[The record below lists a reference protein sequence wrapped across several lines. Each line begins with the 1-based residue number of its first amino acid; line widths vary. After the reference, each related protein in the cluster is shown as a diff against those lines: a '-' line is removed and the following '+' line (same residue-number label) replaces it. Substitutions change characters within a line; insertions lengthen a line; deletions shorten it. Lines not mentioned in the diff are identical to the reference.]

1 MKNFRIPFF
10 VPWIFPRRIW
20 KMKSKNAVY
29 LTFDD
34 GPQEGLTD
42 WILDFLEERN
52 IQATFFCVGENVKNQ
67 PVLFSK
73 ILSKGH
79 RVGNHTMKH
88 EKGTRTHRSN
98 YLKSVK
104 NAGEYIESELFRPP
118 YGRLPL
124 WKTTEIRKNYR
135 IVMWSWLSYD
145 YDNTVSID
153 NILANAKSIKGG
165 DILVFHDN
173 LKSHDRLKVLLPKVV
188 DVITEKGLHF
198 QSID

>member
-20 KMKSKNAVY
+20 KMKSKNAIY

-104 NAGEYIESELFRPP
+104 NAGEYIESDLFRPP

-153 NILANAKSIKGG
+153 DILANAKSIKGG

>member
-104 NAGEYIESELFRPP
+104 NAGEYIESDLFRPP

-188 DVITEKGLHF
+188 DEITEKGLHF

>member
-104 NAGEYIESELFRPP
+104 NAGEYIESDLFRPP

-153 NILANAKSIKGG
+153 DILANAKSIKGG

-188 DVITEKGLHF
+188 HVITEKGLHF

>member
-1 MKNFRIPFF
+1 
-10 VPWIFPRRIW
+10 
-20 KMKSKNAVY
+20 MKSKNAVY

-104 NAGEYIESELFRPP
+104 NAGEYIESDLFRPP

-198 QSID
+198 QSVD

>member
-10 VPWIFPRRIW
+10 VPWMFPRRIW

-198 QSID
+198 QSVD

>member
-20 KMKSKNAVY
+20 KLKSKNTVY

-42 WILDFLEERN
+42 WILNFLNEHN
-52 IQATFFCVGENVKNQ
+52 IKATFFCVGENVKNN
-67 PVLFSK
+67 PNLFAK
-73 ILSKGH
+73 IQANGH

-88 EKGTRTHRSN
+88 ERGTKTSVSKYIN
-98 YLKSVK
+98 SVK
-104 NAGEYIESELFRPP
+104 NAGEIIQSNLFRPP

-124 WKTTEIRKNYR
+124 WKTNEIRKTYK
-135 IVMWSWLSYD
+135 IIMWSWLSYD
-145 YDNTVSID
+145 FDNSVSVEK
-153 NILANAKSIKGG
+153 ILESAKSIRSG

-173 LKSHDRLKVLLPKVV
+173 LKSQDRVKILLPEVV
-188 DVITEKGLHF
+188 EILLEKGYKFDRIH
-198 QSID
+198 

>member
-1 MKNFRIPFF
+1 MKNFIIPFF

-79 RVGNHTMKH
+79 RIGNHTMKH

-104 NAGEYIESELFRPP
+104 NASEYIESDLFRPP

>member
-10 VPWIFPRRIW
+10 VPWMFPRRIW

-104 NAGEYIESELFRPP
+104 NAGEYIESDLFRPP

-153 NILANAKSIKGG
+153 DILANAKSIKGG

-198 QSID
+198 QSVD

>member
-42 WILDFLEERN
+42 WILDFLAEHKIR
-52 IQATFFCVGENVKNQ
+52 ATFFCVGENVRNN
-67 PVLFSK
+67 PTLFAK
-73 ILSKGH
+73 IQSFGH

-88 EKGTRTHRSN
+88 ERGTKTRQS
-98 YLKSVK
+98 
-104 NAGEYIESELFRPP
+104 EYIQSIQDAGGIINSNLFRPP
-118 YGRLPL
+118 YGRLPI
-124 WKTTEIRKNYR
+124 WKTAEILKEYK
-135 IVMWSWLSYD
+135 IIMWSWLSYD
-145 YDNTVSID
+145 FDKTISIEK
-153 NILANAKSIKGG
+153 ILVNANSIKGG

-173 LKSHDRLKVLLPKVV
+173 LKSQERLKILLPKVV
-188 DVITEKGLHF
+188 DLIRTKGLNF
-198 QSID
+198 ECID

>member
-104 NAGEYIESELFRPP
+104 NAGEYIESDLFRPP

>member
-10 VPWIFPRRIW
+10 VPWMFPRRIW

-104 NAGEYIESELFRPP
+104 NAGEYIESDLFRPP

-153 NILANAKSIKGG
+153 DILANAKSIKGG

>member
-10 VPWIFPRRIW
+10 VPWMFPRRIW

-34 GPQEGLTD
+34 GPQVGLTD

-104 NAGEYIESELFRPP
+104 NAGEYIESDLFRPP

-153 NILANAKSIKGG
+153 DILANAKSIKGG

>member
-10 VPWIFPRRIW
+10 VPWMFPRRIW

-104 NAGEYIESELFRPP
+104 NAGEYIESDLFRPP

-153 NILANAKSIKGG
+153 DILANAKSIKGG

-173 LKSHDRLKVLLPKVV
+173 LKSHDRLKVLLPKVL

>member
-104 NAGEYIESELFRPP
+104 NAGEYIESDLFRPP

-153 NILANAKSIKGG
+153 DILANAKSIKGG

>member
-88 EKGTRTHRSN
+88 EKGTRTDRSN

-104 NAGEYIESELFRPP
+104 NAGEYIENDVFRPP

-153 NILANAKSIKGG
+153 DILANAKSIKGG